1 MYAPLPPAA
10 AHASAMLNRRNQLLP
25 TKAAHRDFY
34 GKMQTLAEQGRV
46 AHPDALMDEIA
57 PVMKSETAVLLRV
70 YEKRG
75 MDRDGN

>member
-1 MYAPLPPAA
+1 MP
-10 AHASAMLNRRNQLLP
+10 
-25 TKAAHRDFY
+25 
-34 GKMQTLAEQGRV
+34 TLAEQGRV
-46 AHPDALMDEIA
+46 AHPDTLMDEIA